1 MSEAAARSIVNRLRA
16 KGFEALY
23 AGGCVRDSLLGLEPH
38 DYDVAT
44 SARPEHVEALFPR
57 TVSVGAQ
64 FGVIIVLEEG
74 SEIQVATFRGDGAY
88 HDGRH
93 PDSVHYTDA
102 EGDAHRRD
110 FTINGLFVDPIK
122 KEILDFVGGRA
133 DLQKRLIRAIGN
145 PSERFAEDKLRLL
158 RAVRFATTLGFEI
171 DSGTWSALLEWAPEI
186 HAVSAERIRDEF
198 CKILLS
204 PNRLHGFD
212 LLDQSGLLRMILPEM
227 ESLKGCDQPPEFHPE
242 GDVFVH
248 TRLMLSLLPEKVS
261 LPLVLS
267 VLFHDL
273 GKPPTRMVDET
284 GRIRF
289 NGHEGVSAE
298 ISLRIMQRLRFS
310 NEVVDA
316 VLPAVRLHMSF
327 KDVPK
332 MRVATLKRMM
342 ARPTFDDELE
352 LHRVDCLGSHGMLD
366 NHALLIAK
374 REEFSHEPLIPPALI
389 NGDDLLALGWKPGPK
404 FAEILQSVQ
413 TRQLEG
419 TLHSK
424 EEAVKWIASCIH
436 HDHRD
441 FLFDLN

>member
-1 MSEAAARSIVNRLRA
+1 MSEVAARAIVEKLRT

-23 AGGCVRDSLLGLEPH
+23 AGGCVRDRLLGAEPH

-44 SARPEHVEALFPR
+44 SARPEQVEALFPR
-57 TVSVGAQ
+57 TVPVGAQ
-64 FGVIIVLEEG
+64 FGVILVLEG
-74 SEIQVATFRGDGAY
+74 DAEIQVATFRGDGVY

-93 PDSVHYTDA
+93 PESVHYTDA
-102 EGDAHRRD
+102 KGDALRRD
-110 FTINGLFVDPIK
+110 FTINGLFYDPLK
-122 KEILDFVGGRA
+122 NEVLDFVQGRN
-133 DLQKRLIRAIGN
+133 DLEKHLIRAIGN
-145 PSERFAEDKLRLL
+145 SEERFSEDKLRLL
-158 RAVRFATTLGFEI
+158 RAIRFATTLGFTI
-171 DSGTWSALLEWAPEI
+171 DPETWVAVLKWAPEI
-186 HAVSAERIRDEF
+186 HAVSAERIREEF

-227 ESLKGCDQPPEFHPE
+227 EQLKGCDQPADFHPE

-261 LPLVLS
+261 LPLVLT

-273 GKPPTRMVDET
+273 GKPATRVVDET

-289 NGHEGVSAE
+289 NGHEGVSTE
-298 ISLRIMQRLRFS
+298 MSLRIMQRLRFS
-310 NEVVDA
+310 NEVIDA

-327 KDVPK
+327 KDVPN
-332 MRVATLKRMM
+332 MRIATLKRMM

-374 REEFSHEPLIPPALI
+374 REEFSKEPLIPSPLLS
-389 NGDDLLALGWKPGPK
+389 GDDLITLGWKPGPK

-413 TRQLEG
+413 TLQLEG
-419 TLHSK
+419 KLTSRD
-424 EEAVKWIASCIH
+424 EALRWVSSEYKS
-436 HDHRD
+436 
-441 FLFDLN
+441 

>member
-1 MSEAAARSIVNRLRA
+1 MSETAARSIVERLRA
-16 KGFEALY
+16 EGFEALY
-23 AGGCVRDSLLGLEPH
+23 AGGCVRDRLLGAEPH

-44 SARPEHVEALFPR
+44 SARPEQVEALFPR
-57 TVSVGAQ
+57 TVPVGAQ
-64 FGVIIVLEEG
+64 FGVILVLEG
-74 SEIQVATFRGDGAY
+74 DAEIQVATFRGDGAY

-93 PDSVHYTDA
+93 PESVHYTDA
-102 EGDAHRRD
+102 KGDALRRD
-110 FTINGLFVDPIK
+110 FTINGLFHDPLK
-122 KEILDFVGGRA
+122 NEVLDFVQGRN
-133 DLQKRLIRAIGN
+133 DLEKHLIRAIGN
-145 PSERFAEDKLRLL
+145 PEERFSEDKLRLL
-158 RAVRFATTLGFEI
+158 RAIRFATTLGFTI
-171 DSGTWSALLEWAPEI
+171 DPETWVALLKWAPEI
-186 HAVSAERIRDEF
+186 HAVSAERIREEF

-227 ESLKGCDQPPEFHPE
+227 EQLKGCDQPADFHPE

-273 GKPPTRMVDET
+273 GKPATRVVDET

-310 NEVVDA
+310 NEVIDA

-327 KDVPK
+327 KDVPN
-332 MRVATLKRMM
+332 MRIATLKRMM

-352 LHRVDCLGSHGMLD
+352 LHRVDCLGSHCMLD

-374 REEFSHEPLIPPALI
+374 REEFSQEPLIPSPLLT
-389 NGDDLLALGWKPGPK
+389 GDDLITLGWKPGPK

-413 TRQLEG
+413 TLQLEG
-419 TLHSK
+419 KLTSRD
-424 EEAVKWIASCIH
+424 EALRWVSSEYK
-436 HDHRD
+436 
-441 FLFDLN
+441 N

>member
-1 MSEAAARSIVNRLRA
+1 MSEAAACLIVERLRA

-23 AGGCVRDSLLGLEPH
+23 AGGCVRDRLLGAEPH

-44 SARPEHVEALFPR
+44 SARPEQVEALFPR
-57 TVSVGAQ
+57 TVPVGAQ
-64 FGVIIVLEEG
+64 FGVILVLEG
-74 SEIQVATFRGDGAY
+74 DAEIQVATFRGDGAY

-93 PDSVHYTDA
+93 PESVHYTDA
-102 EGDAHRRD
+102 KGDALRRD
-110 FTINGLFVDPIK
+110 FTINGLFYDPLK
-122 KEILDFVGGRA
+122 NEVLDFVQGRN
-133 DLQKRLIRAIGN
+133 DLEKNLIRAIGN
-145 PSERFAEDKLRLL
+145 PEERFSEDKLRLL
-158 RAVRFATTLGFEI
+158 RAIRFATTLGFTI
-171 DSGTWSALLEWAPEI
+171 DPETWSAILKWAPEI

-227 ESLKGCDQPPEFHPE
+227 EQLKGCDQPADFHPE

-273 GKPPTRMVDET
+273 GKPATRVVDET

-310 NEVVDA
+310 NEVIDA

-327 KDVPK
+327 KDVPN
-332 MRVATLKRMM
+332 MRIATLKRMM

-374 REEFSHEPLIPPALI
+374 REEFSQEPLIPSPLLT
-389 NGDDLLALGWKPGPK
+389 GDDLITLGWKPGPK

-413 TRQLEG
+413 TLQLEG
-419 TLHSK
+419 KLTSRD
-424 EEAVKWIASCIH
+424 EALRWVSSEYKS
-436 HDHRD
+436 
-441 FLFDLN
+441 